1 MEFCRGGDL
10 LPVYI
15 NTVLGEKI
23 VEKENVLQ
31 KLMGFLNKAGTA
43 VMMNLMFLVSCLPIV
58 TIGAAWS
65 GLYGAV
71 RYSIRGDSW
80 FAGFKY
86 GYKCHFF
93 RNLIGWIFGVLVGGY
108 ALSKVYVGVAN
119 IIANPAILS
128 AGVIIPLVISG
139 LFALAALLVVAVML
153 PLGMYFP
160 QLDANTWLV
169 TTWEII
175 AHAPLQSLVV
185 VALMWFPAALAFFNF
200 FYFYAAGLIF
210 LAVYFVLATFIA
222 TILLKKSLLRILK
235 RYPREEEE

>member
-1 MEFCRGGDL
+1 MEKD
-10 LPVYI
+10 
-15 NTVLGEKI
+15 
-23 VEKENVLQ
+23 NVFQ

-43 VMMNLMFLVSCLPIV
+43 IMMNLLFLVACLPVV

-80 FAGFKY
+80 FAGFKH
-86 GYKCHFF
+86 GFKCHFF
-93 RNLIGWIFGVLVGGY
+93 RNLIGWSFGALVGGY
-108 ALSKVYVGVAN
+108 AIFKFYVGLCN

-139 LFALAALLVVAVML
+139 LFALAALLVIAVML

-169 TTWEII
+169 TAWDMIG
-175 AHAPLQSLVV
+175 HAPLQCLIV
-185 VALMWFPAALAFFNF
+185 VALMWFPPALAFFNF
-200 FYFYAAGLIF
+200 FYFYALGLVF
-210 LAVYFVLATFIA
+210 LAVYFVLAAFIA

-235 RYPREEEE
+235 LYPREEEEA

>member
-1 MEFCRGGDL
+1 M
-10 LPVYI
+10 
-15 NTVLGEKI
+15 
-23 VEKENVLQ
+23 EKENVFQ

-43 VMMNLMFLVSCLPIV
+43 IMMNLLFLVACLPVV

-93 RNLIGWIFGVLVGGY
+93 RNLIGWSFGALVGGY
-108 ALSKVYVGVAN
+108 AIFKFYIGLAN
-119 IIANPAILS
+119 ILANPAILS
-128 AGVIIPLVISG
+128 AGVLIPLVISG
-139 LFALAALLVVAVML
+139 IFALAALLVVAVML

-169 TTWEII
+169 TAWDVILR
-175 AHAPLQSLVV
+175 APLQCLIVV
-185 VALMWFPAALAFFNF
+185 VLMWFPLALAFFNF
-200 FYFYAAGLIF
+200 FYFYAMMLVF
-210 LAVYFVLATFIA
+210 LAVYFVLVTFIA

-235 RYPREEEE
+235 LYPREEEE

>member
-1 MEFCRGGDL
+1 M
-10 LPVYI
+10 
-15 NTVLGEKI
+15 
-23 VEKENVLQ
+23 EKENVFQ

-43 VMMNLMFLVSCLPIV
+43 IMMNLLFLVSCLPIV

-86 GYKCHFF
+86 GYKCHFL
-93 RNLIGWIFGVLVGGY
+93 RNLIGWTFGVLVGGY
-108 ALSKVYVGVAN
+108 AASRVYIGIAN
-119 IIANPAILS
+119 IIANPAIVS
-128 AGVIIPLVISG
+128 PGVIIPLLISG
-139 LFALAALLVVAVML
+139 VFALAALLVIAVML

-169 TTWEII
+169 TTWDII
-175 AHAPLQSLVV
+175 GHAPLQSLIVA
-185 VALMWFPAALAFFNF
+185 ALMWLPLVLALVNF
-200 FYFYAAGLIF
+200 FWFYALGVVF
-210 LAVYFVLATFIA
+210 LAVYFVLATFIS

-235 RYPREEEE
+235 LYPREEEE

>member
-1 MEFCRGGDL
+1 MEKD
-10 LPVYI
+10 
-15 NTVLGEKI
+15 
-23 VEKENVLQ
+23 NVFQ

-43 VMMNLMFLVSCLPIV
+43 VMMNLLFLISCLPIV

-65 GLYGAV
+65 GIYGAV

-80 FAGFKY
+80 FAGYKTGF
-86 GYKCHFF
+86 KCHFW
-93 RNLIGWIFGVLVGGY
+93 RNLIGWSFGALVGGY

-160 QLDANTWLV
+160 QLDVNTWLV
-169 TTWEII
+169 TTWDII
-175 AHAPLQSLVV
+175 LHAPLQCLAV

-210 LAVYFVLATFIA
+210 LAVYFVLAAFIA

-235 RYPREEEE
+235 LYPREEEE

>member
-1 MEFCRGGDL
+1 M
-10 LPVYI
+10 
-15 NTVLGEKI
+15 
-23 VEKENVLQ
+23 EKENVFQ

-43 VMMNLMFLVSCLPIV
+43 IMMNLLFLVSCLPVV

-80 FAGFKY
+80 FQGFKY
-86 GYKCHFF
+86 GFKCHFW
-93 RNLIGWIFGVLVGGY
+93 RNLIGWVFGALVGGY
-108 ALSKVYVGVAN
+108 ALSRVYIGVSN

-128 AGVIIPLVISG
+128 AGVIVPLVISG
-139 LFALAALLVVAVML
+139 VFALAAVLVIAVML

-169 TTWEII
+169 TSWDII
-175 AHAPLQSLVV
+175 FHAPLQCLIV
-185 VALMWFPAALAFFNF
+185 VALMVFPAVLAVLNF
-200 FYFYAAGLIF
+200 FYFYALMLVF
-210 LAVYFVLATFIA
+210 LAVYFVLAAFIS

-235 RYPREEEE
+235 LYPREEEE